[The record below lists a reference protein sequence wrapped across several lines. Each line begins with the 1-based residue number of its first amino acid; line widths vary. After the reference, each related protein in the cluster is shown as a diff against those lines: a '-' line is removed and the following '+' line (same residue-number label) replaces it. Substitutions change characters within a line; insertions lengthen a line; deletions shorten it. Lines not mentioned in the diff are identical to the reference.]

1 MDKNDEWLAI
11 PGLSRYKINRNN
23 GAVIS
28 TCRGKIQCLSTKRNT
43 VQMRTETGLHIR
55 TTLPRVLY
63 CAIHGINIRDIPSKA
78 VIRMNEAGE
87 PELISRERLNK
98 EVINALRSSSPRV
111 DVLQEYKKSI
121 EFIELVLS
129 CYKSGDFAPIA
140 AKIQSMKGLVINYIK
155 KRFLLSDEYSFDMAW
170 YAVSEL
176 ALDDIINKKRMIPM
190 LEYYLKTISRSYVAR
205 KRLYLHREKSIDDPD
220 DYTMNVYR

>member
-155 KRFLLSDEYSFDMAW
+155 KDSFYLMSILWIWLGTLFPNWRWMILSIKKNDS
-170 YAVSEL
+170 YAGVLFKNYFPFIRGTKE
-176 ALDDIINKKRMIPM
+176 AIP
-190 LEYYLKTISRSYVAR
+190 A
-205 KRLYLHREKSIDDPD
+205 
-220 DYTMNVYR
+220 

>member
-1 MDKNDEWLAI
+1 MDKSDEWLAI

-28 TCRGKIQCLSTKRNT
+28 TCRGKIQYLSTKRNT

-98 EVINALRSSSPRV
+98 DVINALRSSSPPCGCV
-111 DVLQEYKKSI
+111 A
-121 EFIELVLS
+121 
-129 CYKSGDFAPIA
+129 G
-140 AKIQSMKGLVINYIK
+140 IQK
-155 KRFLLSDEYSFDMAW
+155 
-170 YAVSEL
+170 
-176 ALDDIINKKRMIPM
+176 
-190 LEYYLKTISRSYVAR
+190 
-205 KRLYLHREKSIDDPD
+205 
-220 DYTMNVYR
+220 VY